1 MMKQEVEFAAEDG
14 ILLRGHVYLPD
25 DGATSNP
32 TILMTHGFTA
42 WVSML
47 EPVVHAFVAEGFAV
61 LAYDHRNHGRSE
73 GTPRIDVDPVA
84 QYRDLVVAIS
94 AVETIPGLDA
104 QRIGLWGTSFAGA
117 HVLAAGTDPRVKAVV
132 SQIPFIAGVD
142 TVKEFG
148 GAPALAAMTKMVTD
162 DRAAILRGAEP
173 GRVALT
179 CRSTDR
185 PEGFVMFPDDDT
197 YDYMVTGPY
206 GSPEGWEN
214 SFTTA
219 SLGRMLD
226 YDVRPFIPRI
236 SPTPLMIIATPNDTS
251 TPSRLILEAYQAA
264 LEPKELVLL
273 EGSHHDFYP
282 GRPSSESAAAEAL
295 RWFKTHL

>member
-1 MMKQEVEFAAEDG
+1 MLKQDFEFAAEDG
-14 ILLRGHVYLPD
+14 TLLRGHVHLPD
-25 DGATSNP
+25 DGAASRP
-32 TILMTHGFTA
+32 TILLTHGFTA

-47 EPVVHAFVAEGFAV
+47 EPVVNAFVAEGFGV
-61 LAYDHRNHGRSE
+61 LAYDHRNHGLSD

-94 AVETIPGLDA
+94 AVATVPGLDA
-104 QRIGLWGTSFAGA
+104 ERIGLWGTSFAGA

-132 SQIPFIAGVD
+132 SQIPFIAGAD
-142 TVKEFG
+142 TIKEHG
-148 GAPALAAMTKMVTD
+148 GAPALAVMTKMVRD
-162 DRAAILRGAEP
+162 DRAATLGGAEP
-173 GRVALT
+173 GRVPLT
-179 CRSTDR
+179 CRLADR

-197 YDYMVTGPY
+197 YDYMVDGPY

-214 SFTTA
+214 SFTIA
-219 SLGRMLD
+219 SLGRMID
-226 YDVRPFIPRI
+226 YDVRPFISRI
-236 SPTPLMIIATPNDTS
+236 SPTPLMILAAPHDTS
-251 TPSRLILEAYQAA
+251 TPSRLILEAYQSA

-282 GRPSSESAAAEAL
+282 GRPASESATAEAL